1 MLKHRMIWGALA
13 ALAAMAI
20 GCGEVPAPAPLSP
33 VTAPEA
39 RLLTKPGG
47 TDPAGGTTTAS
58 TITPVTRK
66 TRSANG
72 FGGTASKVM
81 TSNSGGSLSYMG
93 HSLEVSKYS
102 FSEQQK
108 EFYITDVSSNLI
120 QANYGPDGWFL
131 VPIKVTISFADANLK
146 KGELNRLTIAW
157 YDETMKVWVDA
168 GGIVDQV
175 SQTITTYVWH
185 FTQYTLSV
193 K

>member
-1 MLKHRMIWGALA
+1 MFKHGMIWGALA
-13 ALAAMAI
+13 ALAVMAI

-33 VTAPEA
+33 VTAPEVKSLA
-39 RLLTKPGG
+39 KPGN
-47 TDPAGGTTTAS
+47 TDPTPTT
-58 TITPVTRK
+58 TITPVSRR
-66 TRSANG
+66 TRSVNG

-81 TSNSGGSLSYMG
+81 TSSSGGSLSYMG

-108 EFYITDVSSNLI
+108 EFYITDVSSNYI

-146 KGELNRLTIAW
+146 KGEINRLTIAW
-157 YDETMKVWVDA
+157 YDETLDRWVDA

>member
-33 VTAPEA
+33 VTALEA

-81 TSNSGGSLSYMG
+81 TSSSGGSLAYMG
-93 HSLEVSKYS
+93 HSLEVPKYS

-108 EFYITDVSSNLI
+108 EFYITDVSSNYI
-120 QANYGPDGWFL
+120 QANYGPNGWFL
-131 VPIKVTISFADANLK
+131 IPIKVTISYADADLK
-146 KGELNRLTIAW
+146 RGEINRLTIAW

-168 GGIVDQV
+168 GGIVDHV